1 MEDKNI
7 SQYVLNALNEL
18 KQIAKEKY
26 ELYILFINSY
36 EQNDKKSIYDI
47 SLKLL
52 DCISKKDNVF
62 ATLDKDSFKEL
73 YDFIDE
79 SEEDVISQPS
89 YISFLYEDIIE
100 YYKSIYYDG
109 EDLDEDDYEETL
121 EYEDDDEDDLIAFLG
136 NIIPQNDANTLT
148 DDELDFNRLG
158 FKIQYNYKLTTGSK
172 DLLIHNFIIKT
183 LKDLY
188 EMILNVPNKERNIPY
203 FKMLLKEYK
212 KLVIKYMLCNPEFE
226 RDMLKN
232 NLDITKITCKLPE
245 IDSDLAM
252 SFIEKNKSDG
262 KFSNEAESEVVNA
275 FNQKLFE
282 NLYPYLSD
290 EIKATLENGSFY
302 GR

>member
-7 SQYVLNALNEL
+7 SQYVFNALNEL

-52 DCISKKDNVF
+52 DCIFKKDNVF

-79 SEEDVISQPS
+79 GEEDVISQPS

-121 EYEDDDEDDLIAFLG
+121 EYEDDDEEDLIDDYDSSY
-136 NIIPQNDANTLT
+136 IMANYLA
-148 DDELDFNRLG
+148 
-158 FKIQYNYKLTTGSK
+158 YAYKNVF
-172 DLLIHNFIIKT
+172 DILLSDS
-183 LKDLY
+183 LK
-188 EMILNVPNKERNIPY
+188 
-203 FKMLLKEYK
+203 LKEVNK
-212 KLVIKYMLCNPEFE
+212 TFFDNMKQELAKAFFVDISNIPEFE
-226 RDMLKN
+226 SLLLKA
-232 NLDITKITCKLPE
+232 NLDFENIEYYPFVSEEIKDMSLYE
-245 IDSDLAM
+245 IDLTGNYTMDARNTLN
-252 SFIEKNKSDG
+252 ILKD
-262 KFSNEAESEVVNA
+262 KFSFEYLVNSLDKED
-275 FNQKLFE
+275 FL
-282 NLYPYLSD
+282 
-290 EIKATLENGSFY
+290 EIKDYLYSRKQDNFTISEFKKVVEERGKSY

>member
-36 EQNDKKSIYDI
+36 EQSDKKSIYDI

-52 DCISKKDNVF
+52 DCISKKDSVF
-62 ATLDKDSFKEL
+62 ATLDKDLFKEL

-121 EYEDDDEDDLIAFLG
+121 DYEDDDEEDLIDDYDSSY
-136 NIIPQNDANTLT
+136 IMANYLA
-148 DDELDFNRLG
+148 
-158 FKIQYNYKLTTGSK
+158 YAYKNVF
-172 DLLIHNFIIKT
+172 DILLS
-183 LKDLY
+183 DS
-188 EMILNVPNKERNIPY
+188 LN
-203 FKMLLKEYK
+203 LKEVNK
-212 KLVIKYMLCNPEFE
+212 TFFDNMKQELAKTFFVDISNIPEFE
-226 RDMLKN
+226 ILLLKANLNFENVEYYPFTSEQIKDMSMYTIDLTNNYVMSARNTLEILKDKFLFEYLVN
-232 NLDITKITCKLPE
+232 NLDYEDFL
-245 IDSDLAM
+245 
-252 SFIEKNKSDG
+252 
-262 KFSNEAESEVVNA
+262 
-275 FNQKLFE
+275 
-282 NLYPYLSD
+282 
-290 EIKATLENGSFY
+290 EIKDYLYSLKKNNFTISEFKKVINEKGMSY

>member
-36 EQNDKKSIYDI
+36 EQSDKKSIYDI

-52 DCISKKDNVF
+52 DCISKKDSVF

-79 SEEDVISQPS
+79 GEEDVISQPS

-109 EDLDEDDYEETL
+109 EELDEDDYEETI
-121 EYEDDDEDDLIAFLG
+121 EYEDDDEEDLIDDYDSSY
-136 NIIPQNDANTLT
+136 IMANYLV
-148 DDELDFNRLG
+148 
-158 FKIQYNYKLTTGSK
+158 YAYKNVF
-172 DLLIHNFIIKT
+172 DILLSDS
-183 LKDLY
+183 LK
-188 EMILNVPNKERNIPY
+188 
-203 FKMLLKEYK
+203 LKEVNK
-212 KLVIKYMLCNPEFE
+212 TFFDNMKQELAKTFFVDISNIPEFE
-226 RDMLKN
+226 ILLLKANLNFENVEYYPFTSEQIKDMSMYTIDFTNNYVMSARNTLEILKDKFLFEYLVN
-232 NLDITKITCKLPE
+232 NLDYEDFL
-245 IDSDLAM
+245 
-252 SFIEKNKSDG
+252 
-262 KFSNEAESEVVNA
+262 
-275 FNQKLFE
+275 
-282 NLYPYLSD
+282 
-290 EIKATLENGSFY
+290 EIKDYLYSLKKNNFTISEFKKVINEKGMSY

>member
-7 SQYVLNALNEL
+7 SQYVFNALNEL

-52 DCISKKDNVF
+52 DCIFKKDNVF

-121 EYEDDDEDDLIAFLG
+121 EYEDDDEEDLIDDYDSSY
-136 NIIPQNDANTLT
+136 IMANYLA
-148 DDELDFNRLG
+148 
-158 FKIQYNYKLTTGSK
+158 YAYKNVF
-172 DLLIHNFIIKT
+172 DILLSDS
-183 LKDLY
+183 LK
-188 EMILNVPNKERNIPY
+188 
-203 FKMLLKEYK
+203 LKEVNK
-212 KLVIKYMLCNPEFE
+212 TFFDNMKQELAKTFFVDISNIPEFE
-226 RDMLKN
+226 ILLLKANLNFENVEYYPFTSEQIKDMSMYTIDFTNNYVMSARNTLEILKDKFLFEYLVN
-232 NLDITKITCKLPE
+232 NLDYEDFL
-245 IDSDLAM
+245 
-252 SFIEKNKSDG
+252 
-262 KFSNEAESEVVNA
+262 
-275 FNQKLFE
+275 
-282 NLYPYLSD
+282 
-290 EIKATLENGSFY
+290 EIKDYLYSLKKNNFTISEFKKVINERGMAY